1 VSPAIAGNSGVFV
14 IKVNSVATKAPVP
27 EEIRKMQESQEQG
40 RNTQNV
46 LGQSFDALKKMAN
59 IKDNRSKFF

>member
-1 VSPAIAGNSGVFV
+1 VFV

-27 EEIRKMQESQEQG
+27 EQIQKMQESQEQS
-40 RNTQNV
+40 RNVQNV

-59 IKDNRSKFF
+59 IKDNRSRFF